1 MRMPTP
7 GDRIKEARESRGW
20 TQEQLAGK
28 AQMSKGFLSD
38 VENNKRNVSA
48 EYVLKIANALGVSL
62 DYLLRG
68 ETGREERE
76 RQPVE
81 IPPELSVAAQ
91 RLSLTYSQTLTLL
104 DTHLSVVARRSNR
117 TGNSLS
123 VDEWINLFKA
133 LNRVYRDGLP

>member
-1 MRMPTP
+1 MATP
-7 GDRIKEARESRGW
+7 GDRIREARESRGW
-20 TQEQLAGK
+20 TQEELAGK

-38 VENNKRNVSA
+38 VENNKRSVSA

-76 RQPVE
+76 RRPVE
-81 IPPELSVAAQ
+81 IPPELSAAAQ
-91 RLSLTYSQTLTLL
+91 RLKLSYSQTLTLL
-104 DTHLSVVARRSNR
+104 ETHLSVVARRSNR
-117 TGNSLS
+117 TLRPLS

-133 LNRVYRDGLP
+133 LSRVYPDGVP